1 MSAQPTQ
8 KPVCAVVGVGPGNG
22 AAFACRFAAEGY
34 AVALLARSTGL
45 TSGLAKELPVAR
57 AYACDVGDPATV
69 ERTFES
75 IESDLGAV
83 DVLIYNA
90 GKGVWGSAEEV
101 TFDDF
106 EAAWR
111 TNTFGAFA
119 AARSVIPAM
128 KRRAAGHIIFIGATA
143 SRRGG
148 AKTAAFAS
156 AKAAQRSLAESL
168 ARSLGPSGI
177 HVSLIIIDGIVDEPS
192 ISDET
197 RGQTRQLL
205 RQAGRHRGHSPDADT
220 SETIGL
226 DLRAR
231 GASLRRDMV
240 AFEPGE
246 QERS

>member
-22 AAFACRFAAEGY
+22 AAFARRFAAEGY
-34 AVALLARSTGL
+34 AVALLARTTSL
-45 TSGLAKELPVAR
+45 TSRLAQELPLAR
-57 AYACDVGDPATV
+57 AYACDAGDPATV
-69 ERTFES
+69 ERTFEA
-75 IESDLGAV
+75 IESDLGSV

-101 TFDDF
+101 TCEDF

-128 KRRAAGHIIFIGATA
+128 KRRAAGHIIFVGATA

-168 ARSLGPSGI
+168 ARSLGPSKI

-192 ISDET
+192 IRTKLADKLDSFFVKPDDIADT
-197 RGQTRQLL
+197 ALMLTRQKPSAWTFELEV
-205 RQAGRHRGHSPDADT
+205 RPFG
-220 SETIGL
+220 ETW
-226 DLRAR
+226 
-231 GASLRRDMV
+231 
-240 AFEPGE
+240 
-246 QERS
+246 